1 MRTLWILLAFM
12 YFPFSGI
19 TQINYVEHNKAV
31 EKLNL
36 AKELM
41 AQESYA
47 EAIQHLKSAVELDS
61 SMRASYM
68 LIYEAGY
75 VSGNTQVARDY
86 LEKAKT
92 IFLEDDEVIYYL
104 AKVYQKEK
112 NYLAA
117 LGEFTLAIKY
127 SKVNGEDLPII
138 YDYYASRGV
147 CYLKQNKYQKAL
159 DDFNDALKLNEM
171 EGSIYVNRGY
181 ALYKLEQ
188 HDAGCKSWQKAFD
201 LGHTYV
207 QKYLDKFCK

>member
-1 MRTLWILLAFM
+1 MDKFWICIIMF
-12 YFPFSGI
+12 YFPVLGNA
-19 TQINYVEHNKAV
+19 QINFLDHNKAV
-31 EKLNL
+31 LDFEQAKLFMEDENY
-36 AKELM
+36 ED
-41 AQESYA
+41 
-47 EAIQHLKSAVELDS
+47 AIPYLKSSIGFDS
-61 SMRASYM
+61 TLRASYM

-75 VSGNTQVARDY
+75 VSGNTELARNY

-127 SKVNGEDLPII
+127 SKINGEDLPII

-147 CYLKQNKYQKAL
+147 CYLKQKKYGEAL
-159 DDFNDALKLNEM
+159 NDFDYALKLNEV

-188 HDAGCKSWQKAFD
+188 KDKACQSWETAFE

-207 QKYLDKFCK
+207 QTYLDKFCK

>member
-1 MRTLWILLAFM
+1 MKKLWILITII
-12 YFPFSGI
+12 YFPVFGYS
-19 TQINYVEHNKAV
+19 QINFLDHNKAV
-31 EKLNL
+31 LEFEQAKLL
-36 AKELM
+36 MDKENY
-41 AQESYA
+41 ED
-47 EAIQHLKSAVELDS
+47 AIPYLRSSIQFDS
-61 SMRASYM
+61 TLRASYM

-127 SKVNGEDLPII
+127 AKVNGEDLPII

-147 CYLKQNKYQKAL
+147 CYLKQKKYQKAL
-159 DDFNDALKLNEM
+159 DDFDDALRFNEV

-188 HDAGCKSWQKAFD
+188 KDTACKSWETALE

-207 QKYLDKFCK
+207 QTYLDKFCK

>member
-1 MRTLWILLAFM
+1 M
-12 YFPFSGI
+12 YFPFGGI

-31 EKLNL
+31 EKLNQ

-86 LEKAKT
+86 LEKAKA

-147 CYLKQNKYQKAL
+147 CYLKQNKYQQAL

-188 HDAGCKSWQKAFD
+188 PDAGCKSWQKAFD